1 MDGGDITANI
11 LIAQLLAYRNFSKPY
26 EFQYVQ
32 EMYNIETWWKMIE
45 PQNSFIQ
52 QLALKIISIT
62 PHNIGCERMFSV
74 LGWMC
79 SSHRSK

>member
-1 MDGGDITANI
+1 
-11 LIAQLLAYRNFSKPY
+11 
-26 EFQYVQ
+26 
-32 EMYNIETWWKMIE
+32 MYNIETWWKMIE

-74 LGWMC
+74 LG
-79 SSHRSK
+79 

>member
-32 EMYNIETWWKMIE
+32 EIYNIETW
-45 PQNSFIQ
+45 
-52 QLALKIISIT
+52 
-62 PHNIGCERMFSV
+62 
-74 LGWMC
+74 
-79 SSHRSK
+79 